1 MFLEVVTEPN
11 PVLHQKGRELSK
23 TEISTA
29 TTKKLMKNMVE
40 TMYIKD
46 GVGIAAPQVGQSL
59 QLCVIAKN
67 FSPLGKDEDLILI
80 NPTWTKLSILKSWDT
95 EGCLSIPGVY
105 GEVKRY
111 TKIKVKALNK
121 NGDSIE
127 FEAKDFPARIIQ
139 HEVDHLNGILFIEKA
154 RKIQK
159 IDSTKNEI

>member
-11 PVLHQKGRELSK
+11 PILHQKGREL
-23 TEISTA
+23 TTVELSTP
-29 TTKKLMKNMVE
+29 TIKKLIKNMVE

-46 GVGIAAPQVGQSL
+46 GVGIAAPQVAQSL

-67 FSPLGKDEDLILI
+67 FSPLGKTEDLILI

-95 EGCLSIPGVY
+95 EGCLSIPGIY

-121 NGDSIE
+121 HGEPIE
-127 FEAKDFPARIIQ
+127 FEAKDFSARIIQ

-154 RKIQK
+154 RNIHKL
-159 IDSTKNEI
+159 DSTKKEI